1 MQNERYLAHFFSLSL
16 LLFILAFFTGCGAL
30 ERPEDRDP
38 HVRRAREQRAA
49 GNYEGALTSY
59 QKALDKRPNLARV
72 HWEMG
77 AIYDEFMTNDLRAI
91 YHYQRYL
98 ELDPD
103 AERRAMVEQLI
114 GAARMSY
121 AASLPA
127 RPSEAIRELARYK
140 QEVDD
145 LQAALADARQE
156 IAALKGTAPPPGSG
170 ASPAPPRMAP
180 AQPAVTETY
189 TVKEGDTLSRIA
201 SKVYGDTSKWDVLFE
216 ANRNILSRPES
227 VRPGQVLVVPR

>member
-1 MQNERYLAHFFSLSL
+1 MQEARYPVHFFHG
-16 LLFILAFFTGCGAL
+16 LAVTVMLALVAGCGAL
-30 ERPEDRDP
+30 ERPEERDP

-49 GNYEGALTSY
+49 GNYEAALASY
-59 QKALDKRPNLARV
+59 QKALDKRPNMARV

-98 ELDPD
+98 ELEPD
-103 AERRAMVEQLI
+103 AERHAMVEQLI

-140 QEVDD
+140 EEVEQ
-145 LQAALADARQE
+145 LKTALTRAQDE
-156 IAALKGTAPPPGSG
+156 IAALKGLAPHPG
-170 ASPAPPRMAP
+170 AATPVPPRMAP
-180 AQPAVTETY
+180 AQPAVLETY

-201 SKVYGDTSKWDVLFE
+201 SKVYGDTSKWDVLFQ

>member
-1 MQNERYLAHFFSLSL
+1 MQSERHARRYLTAFTGLYLVLFF
-16 LLFILAFFTGCGAL
+16 AGCGAL
-30 ERPEDRDP
+30 ERPEERDP

-49 GNYEGALTSY
+49 GDYAGSLDSY
-59 QKALDKRPNLARV
+59 QKALDRRPQLARV

-77 AIYDEFMTNDLRAI
+77 SIYDQFMTNELRAI

-103 AERRAMVEQLI
+103 AERRQLVEQLI

-121 AASLPA
+121 AASLPN

-140 QEVDD
+140 AEVSQLREALAEAQQEV
-145 LQAALADARQE
+145 
-156 IAALKGTAPPPGSG
+156 AALKGIAPPSGS
-170 ASPAPPRMAP
+170 AAVPAPRMAP
-180 AQPAVTETY
+180 AQPAATETY

-201 SKVYGDTSKWDVLFE
+201 SKVYGDTGKWDVLFE
-216 ANRNILSRPES
+216 ANRHILSRPES